1 MDDKLKN
8 IFSQSE
14 CIPADILDKYVAN
27 LLSENEKHM
36 VEAHTINCE
45 ICADELEG
53 LLLINKSNITTI
65 TNDLNTLV
73 AARVDELNNSKKK
86 KIFPLI
92 IRLSAAVIV
101 LLLISTVVYYGYF
114 QDSGLNK
121 VISENVQD
129 ESIINPSEQQKVIL
143 DSIYEKEEDYSEN
156 ANEIKSID
164 QIISQKTTVSDI
176 TPIEDYEVSED
187 IVFAWDP
194 NIEEKAKEKKESLES
209 DNDKGLVNA
218 SGESVA
224 SDLFTTTTKDAR
236 DTDKLDDNT
245 ISGKNEE
252 YKVAELEKAEF
263 IIDNTTVLDS
273 KDNDSQLLL
282 AEEAEVD
289 EVTVSRS
296 EKKEKENNRGVKAS
310 ANKAQPATSQEYQYA
325 DNDLSKNDRRSAEDT
340 DVETIAETGG
350 LVNAPAAGAVNEQQ
364 NSFYVEGKIQ
374 YEAENYQQA
383 AKLFEKVLISIPQHY
398 SALYYSAIS
407 YIELNQPEKAL
418 INLNKVLML
427 PEGEFYN
434 AAYWYKAKAL
444 ILNDKPNEAK
454 IILENIIE
462 NNTEYKTKAT
472 KALEELN

>member
-45 ICADELEG
+45 MCADELEG

-194 NIEEKAKEKKESLES
+194 NIEEKAKEKKESLEYE
-209 DNDKGLVNA
+209 NDKGLVNA

-224 SDLFTTTTKDAR
+224 SDLFTTTKDAR
-236 DTDKLDDNT
+236 ETDKLDDIT

-273 KDNDSQLLL
+273 KDNDNQLLL
-282 AEEAEVD
+282 AEETEVD

-296 EKKEKENNRGVKAS
+296 EKKVKENNRGVKAA
-310 ANKAQPATSQEYQYA
+310 ANKAQSTSSQEYYRYA
-325 DNDLSKNDRRSAEDT
+325 DLSKNDRKNAEDT
-340 DVETIAETGG
+340 DVETISNTGG
-350 LVNAPAAGAVNEQQ
+350 IVNAPAAGSVNEQQ
-364 NSFYVEGKIQ
+364 NSYYVEGKIQ
-374 YEAENYQQA
+374 YEAENYHQA
-383 AKLFEKVLISIPQHY
+383 AKLFEKVLLSIPQHY

-434 AAYWYKAKAL
+434 GANWYKAKAL

-454 IILENIIE
+454 VILENIIE

-472 KALEELN
+472 KALQELN